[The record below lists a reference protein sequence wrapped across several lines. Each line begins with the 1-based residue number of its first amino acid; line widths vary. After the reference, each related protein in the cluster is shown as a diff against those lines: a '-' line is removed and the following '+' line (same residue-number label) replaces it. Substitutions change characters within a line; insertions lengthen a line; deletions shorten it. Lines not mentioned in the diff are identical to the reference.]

1 MAKVT
6 RMTPRVC
13 DRLTPRNIAPAK
25 QREIAALAF
34 NLWLDRGFQNGSP
47 QEDWLRAQR
56 EVGRQERLRA

>member
-1 MAKVT
+1 MAKTT

-25 QREIAALAF
+25 QREVAALAYT
-34 NLWLDRGFQNGSP
+34 LWLNRGFQNGSP

-56 EVGRQERLRA
+56 QVRRRVRA